1 MTSRHLTLQQRN
13 NFKRIMFQLERTRSD
28 KGILRIIAQAQ
39 KLMDEVHVGW
49 DAIQLYLPKDYQFK
63 NQRQKWKPVI
73 LDANA
78 VARVATAVHPTANGA
93 YPLGRDGRAL
103 LKTAVSKHPD
113 WPVVRET
120 LGVDMSHTN
129 IVDLIAIAQ
138 LLKLDDR
145 FIAMF
150 TNVQDPAP
158 EPATE
163 PDLINPTE

>member
-1 MTSRHLTLQQRN
+1 MASRYLTITQRN
-13 NFKRIMFQLERTRSD
+13 NFKRIMAQLERTRTD

-49 DAIQLYLPKDYQFK
+49 DAIQLYLPQGYVFK
-63 NQRQKWKPVI
+63 NTKNKWKPIV

-78 VARVATAVHPTANGA
+78 IAKVATAVHPASNGA

-103 LKTAVSKHPD
+103 LKIAVAKHPD

-129 IVDLIAIAQ
+129 IADLVAIAQ
-138 LLKLDDR
+138 LLKLDER

-150 TNVQDPAP
+150 TTVEDPTP
-158 EPATE
+158 EPAAE
-163 PDLINPTE
+163 PDHPTE

>member
-1 MTSRHLTLQQRN
+1 MTSRYLTLQQRN
-13 NFKRIMFQLERTRSD
+13 NFKRIMAQLERTRSD

-49 DAIQLYLPKDYQFK
+49 DAIQLYLPKGYQFK
-63 NQRQKWKPVI
+63 NQRTKWKPVT
-73 LDANA
+73 LDAAA
-78 VARVATAVHPTANGA
+78 VARVVTAVHPSMNGT

-103 LKTAVSKHPD
+103 LKTAISKHPD

-120 LGVDMSHTN
+120 LAVDMSHTN
-129 IVDLIAIAQ
+129 IADLIAIAQ

-145 FIAMF
+145 FVAMF
-150 TNVQDPAP
+150 TDVQDPAP
-158 EPATE
+158 EPAAE